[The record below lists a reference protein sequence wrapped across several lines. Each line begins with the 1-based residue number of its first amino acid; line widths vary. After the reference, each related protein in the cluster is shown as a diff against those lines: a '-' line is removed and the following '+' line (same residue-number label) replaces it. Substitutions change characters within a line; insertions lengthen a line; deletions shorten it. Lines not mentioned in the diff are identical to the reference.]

1 MIPIEIDVSIE
12 KKGRLMKIKRSIFFF
27 GVKMLVK
34 NSVIYEHNEEYK
46 GEYHIHVHN
55 ARF

>member
-27 GVKMLVK
+27 GVKILVK
-34 NSVIYEHNEEYK
+34 NNVIYEHNEEYK